1 MLEIDTNTL
10 RYFVHS
16 QPWAASEIALG
27 ATSAGDAN
35 LAPYLPY
42 LTFSLEICDA
52 RNVLQLWRELRA
64 RGYTGSASSV
74 KPYVALLRQVPDDLL
89 PPVFSR
95 RATTAKEQSFSA
107 RRVIWLALAR
117 PENLDKEQAQ
127 ELSRVCFLHP
137 EVATALTLA

>member
-1 MLEIDTNTL
+1 M
-10 RYFVHS
+10 
-16 QPWAASEIALG
+16 
-27 ATSAGDAN
+27 
-35 LAPYLPY
+35 
-42 LTFSLEICDA
+42 
-52 RNVLQLWRELRA
+52 
-64 RGYTGSASSV
+64 
-74 KPYVALLRQVPDDLL
+74 PDDLL

-137 EVATALTLA
+137 EVATALTLAQAFVKMLRERNVGALPSWLAAAQASAIRELRQFAKSELSVIERLWKRP